1 MVTDGCIIRPG
12 AKIIHSILGPGVFVG
27 ENVTIADSIVLTDT
41 VIGEKTQLNRAI
53 LDKRI
58 SLGAGCIVGKQDHEK
73 ISMIGKNSI
82 VPAGTVIQ
90 PGGMIGPDVIETDY
104 TENIIGS
111 NHTLLTRR
119 SSHEI

>member
-1 MVTDGCIIRPG
+1 MVTDGCVISPG
-12 AKIIHSILGPGVFVG
+12 AKIVHSILGPGVFVG
-27 ENVTIADSIVLTDT
+27 EDAFIADSIVLTDS
-41 VIGEKTQLNRAI
+41 VIGQKSQLNRAI

-58 SLGAGCIVGKQDHEK
+58 TLGAGCIVGKQDHNK

-104 TENIIGS
+104 TEFIIGS
-111 NHTLLTRR
+111 NQTLLTRR